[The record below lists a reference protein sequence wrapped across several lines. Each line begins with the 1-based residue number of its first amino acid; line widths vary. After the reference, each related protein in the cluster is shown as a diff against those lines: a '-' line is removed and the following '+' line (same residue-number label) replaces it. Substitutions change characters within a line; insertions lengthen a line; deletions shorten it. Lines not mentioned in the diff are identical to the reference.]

1 MASRKNTNLTSRTAA
16 WTGGIALLLI
26 AIVAGIGNLGLL
38 APLISGDDATTLVD
52 RVAGSELQFRMG
64 VLCMI
69 IAAILDVV
77 VAAALL
83 KLFERV
89 NRIVAVT
96 AAWFR
101 VSYAAVFVVAIAQL
115 ATVPGLLG
123 EPDGALHAVE
133 AFKVVWQLG
142 LILFGVHLLLVGYLA
157 FRLGIVA
164 KIVGALVAI
173 AGLGYLIDGIATV
186 MIDGYTPTIATFTFI
201 GEVVLIVWLIATALS
216 RPKRPVEAVEL

>member
-1 MASRKNTNLTSRTAA
+1 MASQTNTTRTSRPAA
-16 WTGGIALLLI
+16 WIGGIALLLI

-38 APLISGDDATTLVD
+38 APLISGDEATTLVD
-52 RVAGSELQFRMG
+52 KVAGSELQFRMG
-64 VLCMI
+64 ILCMI

-83 KLFERV
+83 TVFKTV

-115 ATVPGLLG
+115 ATVPGLLD
-123 EPDGALHAVE
+123 EPDVALHAVD
-133 AFKVVWQLG
+133 AFNVIWQLG
-142 LILFGVHLLLVGYLA
+142 LVLFGVHLLLVGYLA
-157 FRLGIVA
+157 FGLGIVA
-164 KIVGALVAI
+164 KVVGALVAI

-186 MIDGYTPTIATFTFI
+186 MVNGYTPTIATFTFI
-201 GEVVLIVWLIATALS
+201 GEVVLIGWLIATALRRQS
-216 RPKRPVEAVEL
+216 QPVEAAGL

>member
-1 MASRKNTNLTSRTAA
+1 MASQKNTDLTSRTAA
-16 WTGGIALLLI
+16 WIGGIALLLI

-52 RVAGSELQFRMG
+52 KVAASELQFRMG

-69 IAAILDVV
+69 IAAILDVI
-77 VAAALL
+77 VAAALFTV
-83 KLFERV
+83 FENV
-89 NRIVAVT
+89 NRVVAVT
-96 AAWFR
+96 SAWFR

-123 EPDGALHAVE
+123 EPDAALHAVD
-133 AFKVVWQLG
+133 AFNVVWQLG

-186 MIDGYTPTIATFTFI
+186 MVDGYTPTIATFTFI
-201 GEVVLIVWLIATALS
+201 GEAVLIVWLIATALT
-216 RPKRPVEAVEL
+216 RPKQPVEAVEL